1 LIAKLGWLSLTM
13 GGFRSFPGERRPCR
27 RSACGRLPPSSGE
40 SGGKARGLM
49 RCSKMAMRRKS
60 EMRMAV
66 AANPKEMA
74 SMDVPRSLSADASP
88 LAPASAAAVAG
99 SDDGLW

>member
-1 LIAKLGWLSLTM
+1 
-13 GGFRSFPGERRPCR
+13 
-27 RSACGRLPPSSGE
+27 
-40 SGGKARGLM
+40 M